1 MKLNLKVDL
10 NALKEYAIL
19 CLAYLVI
26 CAIFFWPVISNI
38 TGTVAGSGG
47 DVYQSLWE
55 LWWVPYSV
63 FTLHTTPYLTA
74 FLFYPVGA
82 NLATQTMA
90 PLSGIVS
97 APFQAVGVA
106 FAYNVLF
113 ILGFVLAG
121 VFAYALAHHITKNRI
136 AAFAAGAIYA
146 FAPIHTVQAFGHLQ
160 FVDIAFIPLFVLFF
174 LKMAEERKHRDAILA
189 AVSFVFMTFF
199 GDIEQALIAIF
210 LAFLILVYFLV
221 VKKERAKILNK
232 RYALVFAEMLALVL
246 ILGSPAFF
254 SIIRN
259 LNAATLGAVNAQ
271 ANTTYN
277 ELYSPDLLSF
287 FVPSSMNGL
296 TGGRVPSV
304 DALATSERTVYAGY
318 SVIILAAIAV
328 VYDYKEK
335 FAKTGLFLFP
345 LFFLVL
351 ISIGPYLQVNGAV
364 TAIPGIYL
372 IYHRI
377 PYLNVL
383 REPGRFD
390 IAIEL
395 MLAVLA
401 ALGISHL
408 HNVIQKKE
416 SAKLLSVVFIFLIL
430 LEYNTVATNAGML
443 NKMYSNA
450 TIPAVYNELGL
461 IQGNFT
467 VLELPALPDFS
478 STASAFYPGL
488 AMYYQTAFRKP
499 IVGGYTTRYNTTQIF
514 SLMNVPLI
522 TSAYY
527 LQTKEGLVYASPLV
541 ENYTNET
548 LLLIRAYNIGFVSVN
563 RQAYNQ
569 TELGLLVS
577 YLANLF
583 SYPVY
588 QSNTTIVFATQFAS
602 SKVLNA
608 TVAYTPV
615 ALNYPYSLWQPGWL
629 LCGSSVACSQNYSS
643 VWFGINPSYIN
654 IYSPVTNRSAARNVT
669 MRMQALSPSGFVPTT
684 AYLNGAPIGVLNLTP
699 SLRNYTILG
708 RLYPGI
714 NQLIFY
720 TAGNATYALG
730 AQNISIAIKN

>member
-1 MKLNLKVDL
+1 MKLGLKIDL
-10 NALKEYAIL
+10 KTLKEYAIL

-26 CAIFFWPVISNI
+26 CVIFFWPMISNI

-47 DVYQSLWE
+47 DVFQSMWE
-55 LWWVPYSV
+55 LWWVPYSI

-90 PLSGIVS
+90 PLLGMVS
-97 APFQAVGVA
+97 APLQAVGVA
-106 FAYNVLF
+106 FAYNSLF
-113 ILGFVLAG
+113 VVSFLLAG
-121 VFAYALAHHITKNRI
+121 VFTYALAHHVTKNRI
-136 AAFAAGAIYA
+136 AAFAAGLIYA

-160 FVDIAFIPLFVLFF
+160 FVNIAFIPLFVLFF

-189 AVSFVFMTFF
+189 SISFVFLTFF
-199 GDIEQALIAIF
+199 GDIEQALITIF
-210 LAFLILVYFLV
+210 LAFLILVYFTA

-232 RYALVFAEMLALVL
+232 RYALLFVEMLALVL
-246 ILGSPAFF
+246 ILGSPAFV
-254 SIIRN
+254 SIIRH
-259 LNAATLGAVNAQ
+259 LNAATLSTVNAQ
-271 ANTTYN
+271 ASTAYT

-287 FVPSSMNGL
+287 FVPSGMNGL
-296 TGGRVPSV
+296 TGGIVSSV
-304 DALATSERTVYAGY
+304 DASATSERTVYAGY
-318 SVIILAAIAV
+318 SVIILAAIAI

-335 FAKTGLFLFP
+335 FAKTGIFLFS
-345 LFFLVL
+345 LFFLML

-364 TAIPGIYL
+364 TAVPGIYL
-372 IYHRI
+372 VYHQI

-401 ALGISHL
+401 AMGIVHL
-408 HNVIQKKE
+408 HSVVQKKE
-416 SAKLLSVVFIFLIL
+416 GAKLLSAVFIFFILI
-430 LEYNTVATNAGML
+430 EYNTVATNAGML
-443 NKMYSNA
+443 NRMYSNA
-450 TIPAVYNELGL
+450 TIPTVYKELGL

-478 STASAFYPGL
+478 SNAPAFYPGL
-488 AMYYQTAFRKP
+488 AMYYQTAFKKP

-514 SLMNVPLI
+514 SLMNVPLV

-527 LQTKEGLVYASPLV
+527 LQTKNGLVYASPLV

-548 LLLIRAYNIGFVSVN
+548 LLLMKAYNIGFVSVD
-563 RQAYNQ
+563 RRAYNQ
-569 TELGLLVS
+569 SELGLLVS

-583 SYPVY
+583 GYPVY
-588 QSNTTIVFATQFAS
+588 QGNATIVFATQFAS
-602 SKVLNA
+602 SNVLNA

-654 IYSPVTNRSAARNVT
+654 IYSPVTNQRAKRNATVE
-669 MRMQALSPSGFVPTT
+669 MQALSPSGFVSTT
-684 AYLNGAPIGVLNLTP
+684 AYLNGVSIGVLNLTP
-699 SLRNYTILG
+699 SLRNYTLRG

-714 NQLIFY
+714 NQLVFY
-720 TAGNATYALG
+720 TRGNATYALG
-730 AQNISIAIKN
+730 AQNISIVIKN